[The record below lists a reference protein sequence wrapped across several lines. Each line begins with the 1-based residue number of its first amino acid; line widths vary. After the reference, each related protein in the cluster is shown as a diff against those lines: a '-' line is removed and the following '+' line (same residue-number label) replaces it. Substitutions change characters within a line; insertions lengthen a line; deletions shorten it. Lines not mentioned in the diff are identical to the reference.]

1 MIMYRKQ
8 WMALGLFLVAAM
20 LGCGSSGGG
29 ANMESTAGDGGG
41 AAADAGLSL
50 DPSLVTDPEVAS
62 IVTLTMDTF
71 TVPPGAEVFKCQDF
85 ANPFAGVQADLKAY
99 ELHMSTGSHHMFAFY
114 KSGATDGALIDCPQG
129 GLEFGPFTFT
139 SQSPHLVETFPEG
152 VGATIPTTMGFHLN
166 AHYINVGSTPIEGKV
181 QITMYVAKS
190 GIVTQH
196 AGVLYASQNGIK
208 IPPTGQP
215 VTSSATCNL
224 PQDVNVLSS
233 ASHMHQRAT
242 DFVATSG
249 GVLLY
254 QSNDWDSPVPAV
266 FSPPRLL
273 KSGADLTWT
282 CTYVND
288 TGSWLTFGESAKTNV
303 MCISVSIF
311 YPVTDV
317 SNPVIQCQE

>member
-1 MIMYRKQ
+1 
-8 WMALGLFLVAAM
+8 MAIGMLLGVSMF
-20 LGCGSSGGG
+20 GCSSSGTG
-29 ANMESTAGDGGG
+29 ASPSGDGGT
-41 AAADAGLSL
+41 AETADAGLSL
-50 DPSLVTDPEVAS
+50 DPTLVNDPEVAQ

-71 TVPPGAEVFKCQDF
+71 TVAPGAEVFKCQDF
-85 ANPFAGVQADLKAY
+85 ANPFGGVQADLKAY
-99 ELHMSTGSHHMFAFY
+99 ELHMSPGSHHMFAFY
-114 KSGATDGALIDCPQG
+114 KTGATDGAIADCAQG

-139 SQSPHLVETFPEG
+139 SQSPHLVESFPEG
-152 VGATIPTTMGFHLN
+152 VGATIPTSMGFHLN
-166 AHYINVGSTPIEGKV
+166 AHYINTGSVAVEGKV

-196 AGVLYASQNGIK
+196 AGVLYASQNGIQ

-215 VTSSATCNL
+215 VVSSAKCTL
-224 PQDVNVLSS
+224 PQDVNIMSS

-242 DFVATSG
+242 NFVSSSDGET
-249 GVLLY
+249 LY
-254 QSNDWDSPVPAV
+254 QSTDWDSPVPAL
-266 FSPPRLL
+266 FQPPRLL
-273 KSGADLTWT
+273 KSGADLSWS

-317 SNPVIQCQE
+317 TNPVIQCQE